1 MRGQGVKWSQDA
13 NYPQLF
19 LREDE
24 LLWLF
29 SATFYPQ
36 KSYQNPMYNVGI
48 SLFVLQRAPSYLFW
62 LLTIL

>member
-1 MRGQGVKWSQDA
+1 MRGQGVKGSQNA

-24 LLWLF
+24 LLGVL

-36 KSYQNPMYNVGI
+36 KNYQNPMYNVGI
-48 SLFVLQRAPSYLFW
+48 SLFVLQRTPTYLF
-62 LLTIL
+62 